1 MYSLIFNSINSIF
14 RSKVGR
20 VFLLISYSV
29 NIIMTKSVI
38 FALHNNKPFSYR
50 FLIIIKI
57 YNCGNWIIRF
67 ICFSRIS
74 EMTRFTPED
83 KQVVDNYLE
92 LSGTIWNYL
101 NYLEM
106 IRNTI
111 RIQISRS
118 LVSRHWGHW
127 CRHWIL

>member
-1 MYSLIFNSINSIF
+1 MASSKAIVVRLELCLDGLLEEYFRQYFWYFSLSIFSLMYSLIFNSINSIF

-67 ICFSRIS
+67 TFLIS
-74 EMTRFTPED
+74 EIGESRFLFLQD
-83 KQVVDNYLE
+83 K
-92 LSGTIWNYL
+92 
-101 NYLEM
+101 
-106 IRNTI
+106 RND
-111 RIQISRS
+111 
-118 LVSRHWGHW
+118 
-127 CRHWIL
+127 

>member
-1 MYSLIFNSINSIF
+1 MFRRIVKRVFLDSSFSIFNSLMYSLIFNSLMYSLIFNSINSIS

-67 ICFSRIS
+67 ILKLGNVDFCFSRIS

-83 KQVVDNYLE
+83 KQAVDN
-92 LSGTIWNYL
+92 
-101 NYLEM
+101 
-106 IRNTI
+106 
-111 RIQISRS
+111 
-118 LVSRHWGHW
+118 
-127 CRHWIL
+127 

>member
-1 MYSLIFNSINSIF
+1 MASSKAIVVRLELCLDGLLEEYFRQYFWYFSLSIFSLMYSLIFNSINSIF

-83 KQVVDNYLE
+83 KQVVDN
-92 LSGTIWNYL
+92 
-101 NYLEM
+101 
-106 IRNTI
+106 
-111 RIQISRS
+111 
-118 LVSRHWGHW
+118 
-127 CRHWIL
+127 

>member
-1 MYSLIFNSINSIF
+1 MASSKAIVVRLELCLDGLLEEYFRQYFWYFSLSIFSLMYSLIFNSINSIF

-57 YNCGNWIIRF
+57 YDCGKLGNVDF
-67 ICFSRIS
+67 CFSRIS

-83 KQVVDNYLE
+83 KQVVDN
-92 LSGTIWNYL
+92 
-101 NYLEM
+101 
-106 IRNTI
+106 
-111 RIQISRS
+111 
-118 LVSRHWGHW
+118 
-127 CRHWIL
+127 

>member
-1 MYSLIFNSINSIF
+1 MASSKAIVVRLELCLDGLLEEYFRQYFWYFSLSIFSLMYSLIFNSINSIF

-67 ICFSRIS
+67 S
-74 EMTRFTPED
+74 
-83 KQVVDNYLE
+83 
-92 LSGTIWNYL
+92 
-101 NYLEM
+101 
-106 IRNTI
+106 
-111 RIQISRS
+111 
-118 LVSRHWGHW
+118 
-127 CRHWIL
+127 